1 MIALIAASAIYMVA
15 SQAAVAGQ
23 TNAFKDCLKA
33 TSAKAK
39 SEKVGVDAYEAYAR
53 NACAVQITALR
64 DALVAFEMKN
74 GGMSRKAAS
83 EDADMTADD
92 YLASSVDKYKFFAG
106 VDSENAKAEAAAKPP
121 PAPAATPAA
130 TATPASAPVPPK

>member
-39 SEKVGVDAYEAYAR
+39 SEKVAPDAYEAYAR
-53 NACAVQITALR
+53 NACAVQLTALR
-64 DALVAFEMKN
+64 DALIAFEMKN
-74 GGMSRKAAS
+74 GGVTRRSAA
-83 EDADMTADD
+83 EDADMTAGD

-106 VDSENAKAEAAAKPP
+106 VESDNAKAEAAAKAPSPP
-121 PAPAATPAA
+121 VATPP
-130 TATPASAPVPPK
+130 ATPASAPQPPK

>member
-33 TSAKAK
+33 TAAKAK

-53 NACAVQITALR
+53 NACATQLTSLR
-64 DALVAFEMKN
+64 DALIAFEMKN
-74 GGMSRKAAS
+74 GGMTRKAAS
-83 EDADMTADD
+83 EDADLTADD

-106 VDSENAKAEAAAKPP
+106 VDSENAKASAPP
-121 PAPAATPAA
+121 PPAATPP
-130 TATPASAPVPPK
+130 ATPAAAPQPPK

>member
-1 MIALIAASAIYMVA
+1 MIALIAASAIYIVA

-53 NACAVQITALR
+53 NACEAQLTALR
-64 DALVAFEMKN
+64 NALIAFDMKDR
-74 GGMSRKAAS
+74 GMARKAAS
-83 EDADMTADD
+83 EDADFTADD

-106 VDSENAKAEAAAKPP
+106 VDSENAKASAPSP
-121 PAPAATPAA
+121 PAATPP
-130 TATPASAPVPPK
+130 ATPAAVPQPPK